1 MDNPNLQYGWL
12 AIARVKTALIQSYR
26 ATCMYQLSS
35 EIRVAAKLGE
45 YRSAYG
51 MASPLQISG

>member
-1 MDNPNLQYGWL
+1 
-12 AIARVKTALIQSYR
+12 
-26 ATCMYQLSS
+26 MYQLSS
-35 EIRVAAKLGE
+35 EVRIAAKLGE